1 MTSSEPEF
9 RRRTWTAAA
18 ALAVVAWR
26 IALEPRS
33 AWRDVPALLGV
44 LVTVLALDPS
54 ASRRRLTL
62 LAGAAY
68 VAGLYVARQSPRIL
82 ELLR

>member
-1 MTSSEPEF
+1 VTSTEPAF

-33 AWRDVPALLGV
+33 AWRDVPALLAV
-44 LVTVLALDPS
+44 LGSVLALDPS
-54 ASRRRLTL
+54 ASRRRLAVL
-62 LAGAAY
+62 SGAAY
-68 VAGLYVARQSPRIL
+68 LVGLYVARQSPRIL
-82 ELLR
+82 ELFR